1 LPTLN
6 GWIIKVFISVKSYI
20 GSLLGELSFIS
31 DSREF

>member
-1 LPTLN
+1 
-6 GWIIKVFISVKSYI
+6 VFISVKSYI